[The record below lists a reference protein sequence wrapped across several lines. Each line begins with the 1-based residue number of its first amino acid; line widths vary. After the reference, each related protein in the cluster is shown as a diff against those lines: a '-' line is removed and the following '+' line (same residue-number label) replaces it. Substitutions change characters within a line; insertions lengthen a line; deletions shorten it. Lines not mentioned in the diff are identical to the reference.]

1 MSKCESDVWWNG
13 LGHGL
18 TSTCSGNEDNFQAAS
33 YQAYRWSM
41 FSTAL
46 KKEFPDIELL
56 ATTLPST
63 ALNPKYTKSA
73 SSCLLR
79 S

>member
-1 MSKCESDVWWNG
+1 MSKCESDVWWSSPG
-13 LGHGL
+13 RGL
-18 TSTCSGNEDNFQAAS
+18 TLACSGNEDNFQAAS
-33 YQAYRWSM
+33 YQAYRWPM
-41 FSTAL
+41 FAMAL

-79 S
+79 P